1 MLAERAFE
9 GLPKITIELPQTER
23 AYMLVRPRPDETL
36 WQLEAR
42 LANRYDRIKTGIEFV
57 YKGKIIKDKTTTL
70 REIGVKP
77 EEERVKITVFES
89 GKSRR
94 QLSESN
100 YMKDIIAGVDAR
112 RAAP

>member
-42 LANRYDRIKTGIEFV
+42 LADRYDRVKTGIEFV
-57 YKGKIIKDKTTTL
+57 YKGKIIKDKTKTL
-70 REIGVKP
+70 REVGINP
-77 EEERVKITVFES
+77 EEERAKITVFES
-89 GKSRR
+89 GSSRR
-94 QLSESN
+94 QLAEKSYAQNILDGFE
-100 YMKDIIAGVDAR
+100 AR
-112 RAAP
+112 SQN

>member
-9 GLPKITIELPQTER
+9 GLPKITIELPQSER

-57 YKGKIIKDKTTTL
+57 YQGKIIKDKTKTL
-70 REIGVKP
+70 REIGINPK
-77 EEERVKITVFES
+77 EERAKITVFES

-94 QLSESN
+94 QLAEKS
-100 YMKDIIAGVDAR
+100 YAR
-112 RAAP
+112 SVLDELGARADN